1 MDKIIEINTGP
12 EAVKEFTTDKI
23 IGELKAIIFSNEKN
37 MQIEINSELGYPI
50 FNQRSERVGVSYY
63 SIQTAALNEKA
74 ERQPIV
80 MSSFYLNERLIITVR
95 GQRNATMKIILRIE

>member
-12 EAVKEFTTDKI
+12 EAVKEFTTEKI
-23 IGELKAIIFSNEKN
+23 VGELKAIIFINEKN
-37 MQIEINSELGYPI
+37 MQVEIDSEFGYPI
-50 FNQRSERVGVSYY
+50 FNQRSERVGTSYY

-80 MSSFYLNERLIITVR
+80 MSNFYLNEKLIITVR
-95 GQRNATMKIILRIE
+95 GQRNATMKVILRIE

>member
-1 MDKIIEINTGP
+1 MDKTFEINTGP
-12 EAVKEFTTDKI
+12 DAMKEFTTEKI
-23 IGELKAIIFSNEKN
+23 VGELKAIIFINEKN
-37 MQIEINSELGYPI
+37 MQVEINSELGYPI
-50 FNQRSERVGVSYY
+50 FSQRSERVNTSYY

-80 MSSFYLNERLIITVR
+80 MSNFHLNERLIIIVR